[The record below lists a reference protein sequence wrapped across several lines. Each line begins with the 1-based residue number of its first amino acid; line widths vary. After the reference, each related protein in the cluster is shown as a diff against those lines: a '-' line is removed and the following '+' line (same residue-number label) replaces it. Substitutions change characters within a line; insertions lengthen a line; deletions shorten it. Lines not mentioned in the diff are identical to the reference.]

1 MMRKTLSAI
10 SVLMALMITGMT
22 LSCSSTTSRITTVLT
37 ELNHV
42 TNIVPTNLNGIKLA
56 NLLNSLH
63 VENYW
68 VKGKY
73 VNWETG
79 VDIDGPVQHW
89 ATDSSTHCSGY
100 VSSAAAILNVP
111 LLHPP
116 FPSGIHNGV
125 AYTSLFASNYG
136 QEFSNITATSDSLL
150 ANKQGIWLDD
160 NAQEIIPLSPFTIAC
175 AKDWVHINA
184 YQAQSF
190 ANQGYFTVV
199 SYQNSN
205 TSLPCHIAIIVP
217 FQQETAISDYPNKNT
232 AYTSLTIDGPYEAQS
247 GSFNSSYT
255 TVSRGFAP
263 SNGPSVQW
271 FGADSNKN
279 SVKFYVYYM
288 PINWSLVT
296 IPMMVI

>member
-1 MMRKTLSAI
+1 MREKLSTI
-10 SVLMALMITGMT
+10 SVVMALLIAGTT
-22 LSCSSTTSRITTVLT
+22 LSCSPNTSTTTTAST
-37 ELNHV
+37 ES
-42 TNIVPTNLNGIKLA
+42 TTDTPIASTNLNGIKLA
-56 NLLNSLH
+56 NLLNNLH

-73 VNWETG
+73 INWETG
-79 VDIDGPVQHW
+79 IDIKGPVQHW
-89 ATDSSTHCSGY
+89 ATDSSTHFSGY
-100 VSSAAAILNVP
+100 VSSAAAILSIP

-125 AYTSLFASNYG
+125 PYTSLFASNYG

-150 ANKQGIWLDD
+150 ANKQGMWLND
-160 NAQEIIPLSPFTIAC
+160 NAQEIIPLSPFTIAS

-205 TSLPCHIAIIVP
+205 PSLPGHIAIIAP
-217 FQQETAISDYPNKNT
+217 FQQQTAIGDYPNKNT
-232 AYTSLTIDGPYEAQS
+232 AYTSLPIDGPYEAQS

-271 FGADSNKN
+271 LGADSNKN
-279 SVKFYVYYM
+279 LVKFYVYYM
-288 PINWSLVT
+288 PINWNLIS
-296 IPMMVI
+296 IPTGVK